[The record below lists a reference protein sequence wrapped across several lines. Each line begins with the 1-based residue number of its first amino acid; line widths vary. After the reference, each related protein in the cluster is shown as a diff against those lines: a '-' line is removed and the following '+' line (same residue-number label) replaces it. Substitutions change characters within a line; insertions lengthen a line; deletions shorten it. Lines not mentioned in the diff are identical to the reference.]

1 MYSYDNAFAKMYF
14 FFTQISYEHIVNNL
28 WKILVAE
35 PCPSCGILVQKNGG
49 CQHMRCARC
58 LYEFCWTCLG
68 QYKKYSHDQ
77 GMAKYCGQSFLV
89 YSSLY
94 SVSLLIFIIK
104 LSAFPGIPFDS
115 FPTNPFKYMA
125 AHATAFDTITFLLA
139 FTVTKGIMGGSIF
152 FYDSFFYLRGRSR
165 NN

>member
-68 QYKKYSHDQ
+68 Q
-77 GMAKYCGQSFLV
+77 SFLV

-125 AHATAFDTITFLLA
+125 AHATAFDTLTFLLA
-139 FTVTKGIMGGSIF
+139 FTVTKGIMGSSIF
-152 FYDSFFYLRGRSR
+152 FYDSFFYIRGRSR